1 MKRFLW
7 TSFGVFALLA
17 ALAVSTRPALAADAP
32 APTEWSND
40 DVLDDEID
48 AVAAHHGDMGGHRMG
63 RRGGHRGFGHRGMG
77 GMLGLGAIERL
88 ALTAEQREKLVEIRD
103 REQRKAIESRAQ
115 LETAGLDLRKLMR
128 AESPSQTQINGQID
142 RIAKMRGDLQKS
154 RVGAMIEARGLLT
167 ADQRAKL
174 KEART
179 ARPAPAPRPD
189 DAQ

>member
-1 MKRFLW
+1 
-7 TSFGVFALLA
+7 
-17 ALAVSTRPALAADAP
+17 VSD
-32 APTEWSND
+32 E
-40 DVLDDEID
+40 DVLADEID
-48 AVAAHHGDMGGHRMG
+48 AIAAHHDDMGGRMG

-77 GMLGLGAIERL
+77 GMLGIGAIERL
-88 ALTAEQREKLVEIRD
+88 DLTADQREKLVEIRD

-142 RIAKMRGDLQKS
+142 RIARMRADLQKS

-179 ARPAPAPRPD
+179 ARPAPAPRPE